1 MSLQDLTYSDLSY
14 AAHPL
19 LKGHAMRSV
28 FSLIL
33 IVGIILAGVGVY
45 VVQNYVSGY
54 QAVYNRAVEIANT
67 RTEVKVVDV
76 FVANRDL
83 RFGEEIKPEDVRMIK
98 WPAEALPEGVF
109 TSENPMYKEG
119 EEPRVALRAIDTN
132 EAILLAKVTE
142 PGATAGLISQ
152 IEPGMRGFA
161 ILVDPITGV
170 AGFLRPHDRVDIFW
184 TATPSVTENNEKV
197 FSITRQI
204 ESGVKII
211 AVDQNYSVDD
221 ADKPQLAS
229 TIIVAVTAEQA
240 ASLTLAQAQGQLSM
254 TLIGVDETDSMN
266 AEMVEVSQHR
276 LLGIS
281 RDEAESAV
289 CHIKSRRGADVVMTE
304 IPCTN

>member
-1 MSLQDLTYSDLSY
+1 M
-14 AAHPL
+14 
-19 LKGHAMRSV
+19 
-28 FSLIL
+28 
-33 IVGIILAGVGVY
+33 
-45 VVQNYVSGY
+45 
-54 QAVYNRAVEIANT
+54 IASI
-67 RTEVKVVDV
+67 
-76 FVANRDL
+76 F
-83 RFGEEIKPEDVRMIK
+83 
-98 WPAEALPEGVF
+98 
-109 TSENPMYKEG
+109 
-119 EEPRVALRAIDTN
+119 
-132 EAILLAKVTE
+132 
-142 PGATAGLISQ
+142 
-152 IEPGMRGFA
+152 
-161 ILVDPITGV
+161 
-170 AGFLRPHDRVDIFW
+170 FW

-229 TIIVAVTAEQA
+229 TIVVAVTAEQA
-240 ASLTLAQAQGQLSM
+240 ASLALAQAQGQLSM

-266 AEMVEVSQHR
+266 AEIVEVSQHR